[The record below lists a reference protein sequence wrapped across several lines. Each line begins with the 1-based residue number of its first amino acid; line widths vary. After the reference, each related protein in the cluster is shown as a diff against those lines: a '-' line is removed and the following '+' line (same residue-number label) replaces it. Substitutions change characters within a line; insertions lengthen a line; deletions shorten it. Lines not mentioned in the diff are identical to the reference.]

1 MISSFQTDQIRFRIW
16 MVLFL
21 FIATFTF
28 SCRNKKIY
36 EEPKSFIQ
44 KGVLDLRNW
53 DPSGEPKIGLN
64 GEWNFYWNEWIGD
77 PNSLTQFL
85 NDPEKVPLLKPIPK
99 AWQYLE
105 WKDGQNYPTDGYA
118 VYRLKIYLPEEMMNL
133 GLYIPNINS
142 AFELYLDGEK
152 VAGLGKIE
160 REISKIEFDYK
171 YSYVYFENKSKE
183 LDLVLFIENYNN
195 VSAGI
200 WDAPRLGTASAI
212 EKIHRENISLDFFL
226 FGALLIMS
234 FFHLSQYFLLKDIY
248 SPLYFGIFCFLGALR
263 VLSINE
269 RLLAEF
275 LNFYIVL
282 RIEYSTVFLGILFYI
297 FFVNSLFPKEFNPK
311 IFFGIKIFFFLGSF
325 LALFSP
331 FVVYNWFTYYSLY
344 FLLIPPVYSFY
355 VSIKAI
361 RKKREGAKIFLAG
374 NLVFILAMVLDVLVA
389 LDIIIFPYIASIGM
403 LSFVISQALI
413 LAQRYTKSFKN
424 LQFAS
429 KQLLEK
435 HRSQLRKNKELIAL
449 KNSLEAKVLE
459 RTQDLEK
466 TNLLIEEELLKS
478 EKLLQNIL
486 PRQIAKELK
495 EKGSTSPVLYERVSV
510 LFTDFKGFTRISET
524 MTPTEL
530 TKELD
535 ACFSQFDNI
544 CDRYNL
550 EKLKTIGDS
559 YMCAGGIPK
568 KNNTNPIDIVMAA
581 LEIQA
586 FMNQMKD
593 IKEMLGLPYWQL
605 RLGIHTGPLIAG
617 VIGEKKFAYDVWGD
631 TVNLA
636 SRMESSGEIE
646 KVNISGITYELIKD
660 FFDCEYRGKIK
671 AKNKGEIDM
680 YYVKNLK
687 DDLVV
692 HNEKL
697 ESSGMDKNRVL
708 TPNSKFWKMY
718 AEYW

>member
-1 MISSFQTDQIRFRIW
+1 
-16 MVLFL
+16 
-21 FIATFTF
+21 
-28 SCRNKKIY
+28 
-36 EEPKSFIQ
+36 
-44 KGVLDLRNW
+44 
-53 DPSGEPKIGLN
+53 
-64 GEWNFYWNEWIGD
+64 
-77 PNSLTQFL
+77 
-85 NDPEKVPLLKPIPK
+85 
-99 AWQYLE
+99 
-105 WKDGQNYPTDGYA
+105 
-118 VYRLKIYLPEEMMNL
+118 
-133 GLYIPNINS
+133 
-142 AFELYLDGEK
+142 
-152 VAGLGKIE
+152 
-160 REISKIEFDYK
+160 
-171 YSYVYFENKSKE
+171 
-183 LDLVLFIENYNN
+183 
-195 VSAGI
+195 
-200 WDAPRLGTASAI
+200 
-212 EKIHRENISLDFFL
+212 
-226 FGALLIMS
+226 
-234 FFHLSQYFLLKDIY
+234 
-248 SPLYFGIFCFLGALR
+248 
-263 VLSINE
+263 
-269 RLLAEF
+269 
-275 LNFYIVL
+275 
-282 RIEYSTVFLGILFYI
+282 
-297 FFVNSLFPKEFNPK
+297 
-311 IFFGIKIFFFLGSF
+311 
-325 LALFSP
+325 
-331 FVVYNWFTYYSLY
+331 
-344 FLLIPPVYSFY
+344 
-355 VSIKAI
+355 
-361 RKKREGAKIFLAG
+361 
-374 NLVFILAMVLDVLVA
+374 
-389 LDIIIFPYIASIGM
+389 
-403 LSFVISQALI
+403 
-413 LAQRYTKSFKN
+413 
-424 LQFAS
+424 
-429 KQLLEK
+429 
-435 HRSQLRKNKELIAL
+435 
-449 KNSLEAKVLE
+449 
-459 RTQDLEK
+459 
-466 TNLLIEEELLKS
+466 
-478 EKLLQNIL
+478 
-486 PRQIAKELK
+486 
-495 EKGSTSPVLYERVSV
+495 
-510 LFTDFKGFTRISET
+510 